1 MGGGGG
7 GEVRGLSCAVS
18 RLRTARIIFP
28 KHLNHT
34 QSLEFFFIGCAT
46 HQPWRLSGDGGG
58 VGEEVGLGW
67 GGGATFQ
74 RCAFT
79 LALLCHLCMRESM
92 KTGARCPGTVDTAI
106 RDLPLF

>member
-1 MGGGGG
+1 MG

-28 KHLNHT
+28 KHLNDT
-34 QSLEFFFIGCAT
+34 QSLEGFFIGCAT

-67 GGGATFQ
+67 GGVGGLRFRGVHSHLHCFVTF
-74 RCAFT
+74 A
-79 LALLCHLCMRESM
+79 
-92 KTGARCPGTVDTAI
+92 
-106 RDLPLF
+106 